1 MLFANITENI
11 GRSALCM
18 KNKKEEVVKMDKFE
32 RLNRETRE
40 YNNKNIDRF
49 NNACNKYGSAEY
61 WRNYWNN
68 QTYKKNNGEYSKH
81 Y

>member
-1 MLFANITENI
+1 
-11 GRSALCM
+11 
-18 KNKKEEVVKMDKFE
+18 MDKFE

-40 YNNKNIDRF
+40 FNDKNINRF
-49 NNACNKYGSAEY
+49 NSSAANYGTSEY

-68 QTYKKNNGEYSKH
+68 QTFKANNGQYRNH